1 MTQRSKV
8 ETGARD
14 PDERDLGDSLGRL
27 VVLTARLTRL
37 LPLQQL
43 VPLIGESARNLSGAA
58 AGALWLAHPGGP
70 VQCAWSVGVPAEFI
84 GAVLGGGSVFPPGRL
99 LTSAAG
105 PLRIGRLETEGIAPI
120 LYPDPGSMPAD
131 VRHNTLAAGFHSL
144 AAWALVHG
152 GRAVGIVSCYFGGP
166 RRWLEAEQ
174 EVFHAF
180 CGHAAIALENA
191 RLHEDQVLLAMTDSL
206 TGLPNRRALQQ
217 ALDRE
222 LARAA
227 RKREAVSVLLVDVDH
242 FKQVNDTFGHSMGD
256 AALQA
261 LAGVLHSCCRS
272 MDLATRYGG
281 DEFVLVMPETSRSG
295 AVRAGRRIQDQMARL
310 RIRDAAGVRL
320 RISIGVACTTESGTN
335 EAALLRAADQ
345 ALYKVKR
352 AGGDGVGDA

>member
-1 MTQRSKV
+1 MEPRAAH
-8 ETGARD
+8 G
-14 PDERDLGDSLGRL
+14 PDERDLADSMGRL

-37 LPLQQL
+37 LPLQEL
-43 VPLIGESARNLSGAA
+43 IPLIGESARTLSGAA
-58 AGALWLAHPGGP
+58 GAAVWLAHPGGP
-70 VQCAWSVGVPAEFI
+70 VQCAWSSGVTPEFI
-84 GAVLGGGSVFPPGRL
+84 SAVLNGGSVFPPGRL
-99 LTSAAG
+99 LTAAVG
-105 PLRIGRLETEGIAPI
+105 PLRVGRLETEGLAPI
-120 LYPDPGSMPAD
+120 LYADPGSMPAD
-131 VRHNTLAAGFHSL
+131 VRGSALAAGFQSIG
-144 AAWALVHG
+144 AWGLVHG
-152 GRAVGIVSCYFGGP
+152 GRAVGILSCYFDVP
-166 RRWLEAEQ
+166 RRWSEAEQ

-191 RLHEDQVLLAMTDSL
+191 RLHEDQVLLAMTDGL

-222 LARAA
+222 LARAS
-227 RKREAVSVLLVDVDH
+227 RKREAVSMLLVDADH
-242 FKQVNDTFGHSMGD
+242 FKQINDTYGHSTGD

-281 DEFVLVMPETSRSG
+281 DEFVVVLPETTKSR
-295 AVRAGRRIQDQMARL
+295 AVRAARRIQDQVARL

-320 RISIGVACTTESGTN
+320 RISIGIACTTEVGTT

-352 AGGDGVGDA
+352 AGGDGVGDG